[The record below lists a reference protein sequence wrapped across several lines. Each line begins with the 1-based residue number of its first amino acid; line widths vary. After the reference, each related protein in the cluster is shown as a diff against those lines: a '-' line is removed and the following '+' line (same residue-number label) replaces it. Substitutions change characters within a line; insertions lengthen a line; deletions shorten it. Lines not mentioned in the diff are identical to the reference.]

1 MIEHVLSSMDPVR
14 AFPSVHGVCEMFA
27 ADHTN
32 QTLFDFKKQ
41 YAFYESILFSKKCQT
56 LLDPIWKSATPNV
69 EQCLATAEIHR
80 LPLQSLVLSVL
91 RSVPAKT
98 SASRHTAAGSH
109 WRDPADFMAPPTSQK
124 MHTTAI
130 EEQKGPWKKW
140 VCLKLGTQKFD
151 LSHDFPL
158 WTCYFRATPHFQ
170 ANPPKKKHSSGE
182 VSTASVQIIST

>member
-1 MIEHVLSSMDPVR
+1 MFKGFHGSSKGLPISAWSLR
-14 AFPSVHGVCEMFA
+14 NVCSRSHQSDTVWFQE
-27 ADHTN
+27 TVCVSR
-32 QTLFDFKKQ
+32 
-41 YAFYESILFSKKCQT
+41 FYFQKKCQT
-56 LLDPIWKSATPNV
+56 LLDPTWKSATPNV

-98 SASRHTAAGSH
+98 SASPHTAAGSH

-130 EEQKGPWKKW
+130 EEQKGPWKTW
-140 VCLKLGTQKFD
+140 VCLKLGTQKID

-170 ANPPKKKHSSGE
+170 ANPPQKKHSSGE